1 MVNQL
6 SLYCYNGSN
15 LDYGLLNNEPVFNL
29 NYVANLLELSNPRT
43 SIDTSDSDYVVKL
56 DDSVVSFTYNRNL
69 NNRGE
74 LFLTESGLYYL
85 LMHSNKPIAKPFQ
98 KWIAKDVIPSIR
110 KTGSYSTTSN
120 TAVDWVGI
128 QAVLATCYSGNQL
141 TLAMDN
147 VYKNTHNN
155 TSALELSNT
164 QLVNPVQERYYSPTE
179 IGEMVEPKI
188 SAQKVNQ
195 ALYKIGL
202 QVHNEHGD
210 WMPTA
215 EGAKH
220 SVIVDTGK
228 KHNSGASIPQLKWYA
243 DDFILNQVQGFATA
257 MEKLVKPLWQKK
269 LAKRGE

>member
-6 SLYCYNGSN
+6 SLYSYNGST

-56 DDSVVSFTYNRNL
+56 DNSIVDFTYNRNL
-69 NNRGE
+69 HNTGE

-110 KTGSYSTTSN
+110 KTGSYSTPKAAPN
-120 TAVDWVGI
+120 TNHTDDGSVDWQGV
-128 QAVLATCYSGNQL
+128 QAILATQYKGNQL

-147 VYKNTHNN
+147 VYRANHNGA
-155 TSALELSNT
+155 SVLEMSGT
-164 QLVNPVQERYYSPTE
+164 QLVNPVQEMYYAPRDL
-179 IGEMVEPKI
+179 GKMVKPNLT
-188 SAQKVNQ
+188 SQCVNQ
-195 ALYKIGL
+195 CFASLGL
-202 QVHNEHGD
+202 QEKIAGN

-215 EGAKH
+215 EGKKH
-220 SVIVDTGK
+220 CTIVDTGK
-228 KHNSGASIPQLKWYA
+228 KHNSGASIPQIKWYA
-243 DDFILNQVQGFATA
+243 DDFILKALQAFTA
-257 MEKLVKPLWQKK
+257 AL
-269 LAKRGE
+269 